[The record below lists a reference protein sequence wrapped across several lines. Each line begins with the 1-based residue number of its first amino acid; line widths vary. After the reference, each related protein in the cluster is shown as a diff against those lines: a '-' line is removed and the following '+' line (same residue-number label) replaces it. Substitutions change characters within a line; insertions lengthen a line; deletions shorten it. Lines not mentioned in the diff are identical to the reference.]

1 MQVEQEAVRSLPAVI
16 EAAAKSPLGLMALMV
31 VLIAALG
38 YAFFKEAP
46 PRLKAIM
53 FLVLFAG
60 VAGFGFAV
68 SRTIGS
74 PASSQSSPPAGSV
87 TPPSAPPPQSTPPNT
102 TLGPAAPPQLNPD
115 VGNTG
120 RGPVATRRDP
130 RATAWETDGEAFE
143 EKTTG
148 DHHCPDPLKGIFSC
162 QGEPTRTNY
171 RITLEVNSTH
181 RLSSPRL
188 ECVDGPCPFSSTNFV
203 RVSDDGRKAEASF
216 DVWSRPTRW
225 RLTAKQE
232 KLVVR

>member
-87 TPPSAPPPQSTPPNT
+87 GPPSAPPPPPPPPPAPPPHPNARAS
-102 TLGPAAPPQLNPD
+102 GAAPTQSRRRQYRQRTCGNATGSASYG
-115 VGNTG
+115 VGN
-120 RGPVATRRDP
+120 
-130 RATAWETDGEAFE
+130 
-143 EKTTG
+143 
-148 DHHCPDPLKGIFSC
+148 
-162 QGEPTRTNY
+162 
-171 RITLEVNSTH
+171 
-181 RLSSPRL
+181 
-188 ECVDGPCPFSSTNFV
+188 
-203 RVSDDGRKAEASF
+203 
-216 DVWSRPTRW
+216 RW
-225 RLTAKQE
+225 RGVRGEDNRRPPLPGPTSGSVRLRTATG
-232 KLVVR
+232 